1 MFNKQETRIS
11 FSQEIR
17 CFLLRTSMLVVIV
30 GFVFLVAV
38 NLSTFLH
45 GPSRILESLRANSL
59 GIVFTPFVFDSWGT
73 ISGLLGVTIFF
84 APLFL
89 GTRSQERRSLAL
101 FFLFASVG
109 IGIISAL
116 LWNYA
121 FNSSGTIPYGS
132 SSIDISAQ
140 AIIFTLSVSALVG
153 LRQKSNLEKYAR
165 NSFAIIYAT
174 LIVTTLWFVLLLEPI
189 FIPSNL
195 YNWKVHETAF
205 IIGVL
210 TTIIYIVIRSCA
222 SLNTRN

>member
-1 MFNKQETRIS
+1 
-11 FSQEIR
+11 
-17 CFLLRTSMLVVIV
+17 MLVVIV

-38 NLSTFLH
+38 NLSTFFLDP
-45 GPSRILESLRANSL
+45 GLILESLSHNSL
-59 GIVFTPFVFDSWGT
+59 GVIFAPFVFDSWGT

-84 APLFL
+84 APLLL
-89 GTRSQERRSLAL
+89 GAAPQERRSLSL

-121 FNSSGTIPYGS
+121 FNPSGTIPYGS

-140 AIIFTLSVSALVG
+140 AIIFTLSFFALVG

-165 NSFAIIYAT
+165 NSFAIIYVT
-174 LIVTTLWFVLLLEPI
+174 LVVTTLWFVLILEPI

-195 YNWKVHETAF
+195 YNWKVHEIAF
-205 IIGVL
+205 IFGVL
-210 TTIIYIVIRSCA
+210 TTIIYVVVRSLA
-222 SLNTRN
+222 SLNARN